1 MQARCWYWLGG
12 LSPGKPGAEKKQ
24 FNQSGCV
31 YESLLG
37 FAVSGCLWYDF
48 CQEWVDSPGAACMEQ
63 CASVATWF
71 FLYKTVFLPLAQN
84 KMFQVMLKMCNA
96 HHISWSHC
104 CSTEQCCATCLQWDC
119 LVICH
124 LCDSFSTANFSA
136 KSYQLDKWC
145 VQSWELISSRW
156 FYAHKFTAL
165 TNTSVLTIQ
174 PSAV

>member
-1 MQARCWYWLGG
+1 M
-12 LSPGKPGAEKKQ
+12 
-24 FNQSGCV
+24 
-31 YESLLG
+31 
-37 FAVSGCLWYDF
+37 CLWISAGLCCF
-48 CQEWVDSPGAACMEQ
+48 WVSLVWLLPGMGWL
-63 CASVATWF
+63 TWCCLHGAVCF
-71 FLYKTVFLPLAQN
+71 SGHLIFPVQNCISTLLSLYPWHRIRCFRC
-84 KMFQVMLKMCNA
+84 MLKMCNA

-165 TNTSVLTIQ
+165 TNTSVTIQ